1 MKPISGKLQFLD
13 TNILVYAY
21 SEDDLEKREVARNL
35 MSSGEVVISTQVLQ
49 EFANISHRKL
59 KVNWE
64 EIQATIEEL
73 SCKIPVWI
81 NSEETVKKPCQIAF
95 NYSYSFYDSLIIV
108 AALESQSV
116 VLFSEDMHGGQKVEN
131 QLEIVNPFKG

>member
-1 MKPISGKLQFLD
+1 MKPMSGKLQFLD

-81 NSEETVKKPCQIAF
+81 NSDETVKKACQIAF
-95 NYSYSFYDSLIIV
+95 KHSYSFYDSLIIS
-108 AALESQSV
+108 AALESQSG

>member
-1 MKPISGKLQFLD
+1 MSGKLQFLD

-81 NSEETVKKPCQIAF
+81 NSDETVKKACQIAF
-95 NYSYSFYDSLIIV
+95 KHSYSFYDSLIIS
-108 AALESQSV
+108 AALESQSG

>member
-1 MKPISGKLQFLD
+1 MKPMSGKLQFLD

-21 SEDDLEKREVARNL
+21 SEDDLEKRDVARNL

-81 NSEETVKKPCQIAF
+81 NSDETVKKACQIAF
-95 NYSYSFYDSLIIV
+95 KHSYSFYDSLIIS
-108 AALESQSV
+108 AALESQSG

>member
-1 MKPISGKLQFLD
+1 MSGKLQFLD

-21 SEDDLEKREVARNL
+21 SEDDPQKREVARSL
-35 MSSGEVVISTQVLQ
+35 ISSGEVMIGTQVLQ
-49 EFANISHRKL
+49 EFANIAHKKL

-73 SCKIPVWI
+73 SSKIPLWI
-81 NSEETVKKPCQIAF
+81 NSDETIKKACQIAAK
-95 NYSYSFYDSLIIV
+95 YGYSFYDSLIIS
-108 AALESQSV
+108 AALESQSA
-116 VLFSEDMHGGQKVEN
+116 VLFSEDMHGGQTIEN

>member
-1 MKPISGKLQFLD
+1 MSGKLQFLD

-21 SEDDLEKREVARNL
+21 SEDDLEKRDVARNL

-81 NSEETVKKPCQIAF
+81 NSDETVKKACQIAF
-95 NYSYSFYDSLIIV
+95 KHSYSFYDSLIIS
-108 AALESQSV
+108 AALESQSG